1 MCFIARGII
10 RGFLLLIIGRQA
22 GVAIFFQV
30 SHLTSLEF
38 CGIFLEG
45 IGLFSDDFSGTVI
58 DTKICHQREFD
69 FYLNSH
75 AGIQVLESLYI
86 KIRWIL
92 LPASILD
99 WTNKYFIG

>member
-1 MCFIARGII
+1 M
-10 RGFLLLIIGRQA
+10 
-22 GVAIFFQV
+22 AIFFQV

-69 FYLNSH
+69 FYINSH